1 MVDTTSRPQLIE
13 YPESDGQP
21 MSESDATRNYLIYC
35 VGALR
40 LFFQSRPQ
48 VYVSGNLFI
57 YYEEGQTE
65 KSISPD
71 VFVIFGV
78 SKRERRSYKT
88 WQEGGKLPAFVLEIT
103 SASTKKIDEEV
114 KPRLYESLGIQEY
127 FQYDPTGDYLR
138 PQLKGQRLIDQRY
151 QPIAPQT
158 LTDGS
163 ISFHS
168 NTLGLDL
175 RLLPAMWVG
184 ELRPATRQLALV
196 DPITETKLLNLA
208 ETEQERQNAFQRA
221 EQEAQRAEQEAHRA
235 EQESQR
241 AEQES
246 QRAEQESQRAE
257 QAEQHLQTLLDR
269 LRSQGID
276 PADYGF

>member
-1 MVDTTSRPQLIE
+1 MVDMISHPKLIE

-35 VGALR
+35 VEALR

-57 YYEEGQTE
+57 YYEEGQTQQN
-65 KSISPD
+65 ISPD
-71 VFVIFGV
+71 VFVVFGV
-78 SKRERRSYKT
+78 SKRQRRSYKA

-103 SASTKKIDEEV
+103 SASTKKQDEEV
-114 KPRLYESLGIQEY
+114 KPKLYERLGVQEY
-127 FQYDPTGDYLR
+127 FQYDPTGDYLK
-138 PQLKGQRLIDQRY
+138 PQMKGQRLVDGRY

-158 LTDGS
+158 LADGS
-163 ISFHS
+163 IALHS
-168 NTLGLDL
+168 QTLGLDL
-175 RLLPAMWVG
+175 RLLLPVLWSG
-184 ELRPATRQLALV
+184 ELSTATRQLALA

-208 ETEQERQNAFQRA
+208 ETEQARQDQ
-221 EQEAQRAEQEAHRA
+221 
-235 EQESQR
+235 
-241 AEQES
+241 S

-257 QAEQHLQTLLDR
+257 QAEAQLQTLLDR
-269 LRSQGID
+269 LNAQGIN

>member
-1 MVDTTSRPQLIE
+1 MVDITSRPKLIE

-35 VGALR
+35 VEALR

-57 YYEEGQTE
+57 YYEEGQTQ
-65 KSISPD
+65 KNISPD

-78 SKRERRSYKT
+78 SKRQRRSYKA

-103 SASTKKIDEEV
+103 SASTKKQDEEV
-114 KPRLYESLGIQEY
+114 KPKLYESLGVQEY
-127 FQYDPTGDYLR
+127 FQYDPTGDYLK
-138 PQLKGQRLIDQRY
+138 PQLKGQRLVENRY
-151 QPIAPQT
+151 QPIAAET
-158 LTDGS
+158 LADGS
-163 ISFHS
+163 IALHS

-175 RLLPAMWVG
+175 RLLLPVVWAG
-184 ELRPATRQLALV
+184 ELSTATRQLALV

-208 ETEQERQNAFQRA
+208 ETEQERQN
-221 EQEAQRAEQEAHRA
+221 EA
-235 EQESQR
+235 QR

-257 QAEQHLQTLLDR
+257 QAEQQLQLLIDR
-269 LRSQGID
+269 LKSEGLN